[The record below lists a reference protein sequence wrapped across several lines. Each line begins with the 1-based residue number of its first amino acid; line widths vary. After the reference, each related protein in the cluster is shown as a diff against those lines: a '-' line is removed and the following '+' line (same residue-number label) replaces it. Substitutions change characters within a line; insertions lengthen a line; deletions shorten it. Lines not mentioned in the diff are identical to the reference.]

1 MKAAFTVAGAI
12 RMQGI
17 RLAQP
22 ILDKAF
28 GLTGLE
34 LIERLDLRSVLMYAF
49 KSPSESVG
57 C

>member
-12 RMQGI
+12 GMQGI

-22 ILDKAF
+22 ILDEAF

-34 LIERLDLRSVLMYAF
+34 LIERS
-49 KSPSESVG
+49 
-57 C
+57 